1 MLSISEDK
9 IICTG
14 TDKEVFSQL
23 EKHGVNLNEWNF
35 YRGVQYQ
42 LKLHHIGI
50 VVENIQKSLGEL
62 TKYLDFEST
71 TVPSLVGSQKVN
83 ICFLKT
89 NNVFLEL
96 IEPAEENSPISNF
109 IKKGGG
115 FHHLC
120 FEVDDIHLELEK
132 MKKNGV
138 RIIVDVV
145 KGFEER
151 LTAFVMLDMKNTNCN
166 LIELAEKK

>member
-1 MLSISEDK
+1 M
-9 IICTG
+9 
-14 TDKEVFSQL
+14 
-23 EKHGVNLNEWNF
+23 
-35 YRGVQYQ
+35 
-42 LKLHHIGI
+42 KLHHIGI

-62 TKYLDFEST
+62 TKCLDFESIT
-71 TVPSLVGSQKVN
+71 MPSLVGSQKVN

-138 RIIVDVV
+138 HIVVDVV

-166 LIELAEKK
+166 LIELAEKKLY

>member
-1 MLSISEDK
+1 M
-9 IICTG
+9 
-14 TDKEVFSQL
+14 
-23 EKHGVNLNEWNF
+23 
-35 YRGVQYQ
+35 
-42 LKLHHIGI
+42 KLHHIGI
-50 VVENIQKSLGEL
+50 VVESIQKSLGEL
-62 TKYLDFEST
+62 TNYLDFEST
-71 TVPSLVGSQKVN
+71 TMPSLVGSQKVN

-132 MKKNGV
+132 MKKNGAH
-138 RIIVDVV
+138 IVVDAV

>member
-1 MLSISEDK
+1 M
-9 IICTG
+9 
-14 TDKEVFSQL
+14 
-23 EKHGVNLNEWNF
+23 
-35 YRGVQYQ
+35 
-42 LKLHHIGI
+42 KLHHIGI
-50 VVENIQKSLGEL
+50 VVENIQKSLGDL

-120 FEVDDIHLELEK
+120 FEVDDVHLELEK
-132 MKKNGV
+132 MKKNGA
-138 RIIVDVV
+138 RIVVDVV

>member
-1 MLSISEDK
+1 M
-9 IICTG
+9 
-14 TDKEVFSQL
+14 
-23 EKHGVNLNEWNF
+23 
-35 YRGVQYQ
+35 
-42 LKLHHIGI
+42 KLHHIGI
-50 VVENIQKSLGEL
+50 VVKNIQKSLGEL
-62 TKYLDFEST
+62 NQYLNFEST

-96 IEPAEENSPISNF
+96 IEPAQENSPISDF
-109 IKKGGG
+109 VKKKGG

-120 FEVDDIHLELEK
+120 FEVDDIHVELER
-132 MKKNGV
+132 MKKNGA
-138 RIIVDVV
+138 RLIVDVV
-145 KGFEER
+145 SGFENR

>member
-1 MLSISEDK
+1 
-9 IICTG
+9 
-14 TDKEVFSQL
+14 
-23 EKHGVNLNEWNF
+23 
-35 YRGVQYQ
+35 

-50 VVENIQKSLGEL
+50 VVKNIRQSLGEL
-62 TKYLDFEST
+62 TQYLDFEST

-96 IEPAEENSPISNF
+96 IEPAQENSPISNF

-132 MKKNGV
+132 MKKNGAH
-138 RIIVDVV
+138 IIVDVV
-145 KGFEER
+145 NGFEDR

>member
-1 MLSISEDK
+1 
-9 IICTG
+9 
-14 TDKEVFSQL
+14 
-23 EKHGVNLNEWNF
+23 
-35 YRGVQYQ
+35 

-50 VVENIQKSLGEL
+50 VVENIQESLGEL
-62 TKYLDFEST
+62 TQYLDFEST

-96 IEPAEENSPISNF
+96 IEPTQENSPISNF

-132 MKKNGV
+132 MKKNGAHV
-138 RIIVDVV
+138 IVDIVN
-145 KGFEER
+145 GFEDR
-151 LTAFVMLDMKNTNCN
+151 LIAFVMLDMKNTNCN
-166 LIELAEKK
+166 LIELAEKKQY

>member
-1 MLSISEDK
+1 M
-9 IICTG
+9 
-14 TDKEVFSQL
+14 
-23 EKHGVNLNEWNF
+23 
-35 YRGVQYQ
+35 
-42 LKLHHIGI
+42 KLHHIGI

-71 TVPSLVGSQKVN
+71 TIPSLVGSQKVN

-132 MKKNGV
+132 MKKNGA
-138 RIIVDVV
+138 RIVVDVV